1 MCCQHLLVPMTFAS
15 LITILI
21 LTENIKCI
29 PVYMQ
34 SLTHK
39 HTLPLSL
46 FAFRVNANASGGN
59 RVLKRCHHHSL
70 QEAIIERKLIYCADI
85 PASFLPR
92 AAYPLWVIGNI
103 G

>member
-1 MCCQHLLVPMTFAS
+1 MLPTPAGSHDVCITNNNTDFDRKHKMHTCIHAISNTQTHS
-15 LITILI
+15 L
-21 LTENIKCI
+21 
-29 PVYMQ
+29 
-34 SLTHK
+34 S
-39 HTLPLSL
+39 LSL